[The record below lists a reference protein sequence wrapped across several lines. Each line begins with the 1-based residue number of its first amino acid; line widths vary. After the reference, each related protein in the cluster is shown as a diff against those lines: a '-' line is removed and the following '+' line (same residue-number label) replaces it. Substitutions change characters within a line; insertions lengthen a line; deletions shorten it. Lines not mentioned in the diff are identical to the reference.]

1 VAFRRQ
7 GPGLIVEPV
16 DEVADG
22 EEEVGAIRDAFEA
35 ETASREDIGAEPFI
49 VLERVLIDHPGLF
62 RRPVP
67 PVSELFEKA
76 GFEIDGGWVGRAGV
90 SWKPPGVAMADR
102 LRDRLRVE
110 HQLNECCEE
119 ALEVVIDALSAQI
132 LGGDLD
138 IRSVNRALGHGPV
151 VEAFSEWVDEM
162 FGLDSPSI
170 GELADALAA
179 PGRGD
184 TAPAL
189 LLRAR
194 HHEATGTVLEAER
207 DLESAVRLDPEYGPA
222 LAELAWYVSDRGD
235 ADRTV
240 SLLRR
245 AGLGGD
251 DPMLA
256 FHAGLGAGLPAVG
269 RNEPC
274 PCGSGRKYKVCHLG
288 QVQVGAGE
296 RVQWL
301 ISKLTTFVTR
311 PDREHG
317 IYGLA
322 SSALLPDF
330 EVGDLA
336 RMARDEFIL
345 ELRVFEGGGVSE
357 YLDSRGVLLPQDERD
372 LLELWEMT
380 RLGFWEVIGS
390 DGESRSTVR
399 DTRTGETLEV
409 TDRSM
414 AGQFEPG
421 DQILARFLPGWG
433 HNWPSG
439 VALRIDLRH
448 RDSLIALLDLEPD
461 ADEIARWYGGL
472 FAPPSFAN
480 REGEPLVLC
489 SARLKPMQT
498 WDATTEIL
506 DGAYERDDETSGLW
520 RELFDLNPDE
530 RIVRALIRRDGDE
543 LVVEANSE
551 TRLDRVLEQLAA
563 LAEVVTRETQPMRN
577 PAELEA
583 VSSDRP
589 ENEASTEPVDP
600 ELVAQIVDAIE
611 RRWLDEAVPALGGIT
626 PRQAVADP
634 TRRKDL
640 IALLRSFERMPA
652 TDAITMRP
660 DVLRRQLGLADD

>member
-1 VAFRRQ
+1 
-7 GPGLIVEPV
+7 
-16 DEVADG
+16 
-22 EEEVGAIRDAFEA
+22 
-35 ETASREDIGAEPFI
+35 
-49 VLERVLIDHPGLF
+49 
-62 RRPVP
+62 
-67 PVSELFEKA
+67 
-76 GFEIDGGWVGRAGV
+76 
-90 SWKPPGVAMADR
+90 
-102 LRDRLRVE
+102 
-110 HQLNECCEE
+110 
-119 ALEVVIDALSAQI
+119 
-132 LGGDLD
+132 
-138 IRSVNRALGHGPV
+138 
-151 VEAFSEWVDEM
+151 
-162 FGLDSPSI
+162 
-170 GELADALAA
+170 
-179 PGRGD
+179 
-184 TAPAL
+184 
-189 LLRAR
+189 
-194 HHEATGTVLEAER
+194 
-207 DLESAVRLDPEYGPA
+207 
-222 LAELAWYVSDRGD
+222 
-235 ADRTV
+235 
-240 SLLRR
+240 
-245 AGLGGD
+245 
-251 DPMLA
+251 MLA